1 MKRVLVIVLFVVCCR
16 GFAWSQQTKAIAHRG
31 FWDTEGSAQNS
42 LAALKKAGDVG
53 IYGSEFDVYITA
65 DGVLVVN
72 HDDSI
77 PGYRLEDAAY
87 AQLKDVT
94 LSNGEKLPTLEQY
107 LARGKRQANT
117 KLILE
122 VKSHKRVVNED
133 RAVKAIVEMV
143 RRYGLEYQVEY
154 IAFSMNV
161 CKELKRQAPY
171 ASVAYLNGD
180 VSPADLKALGFE
192 GLDYHYKVL
201 QEKHPE
207 WIQEAKDLGLT
218 INVWTVNTPEQM
230 RYFIDQ
236 KVDFITTDKPLELK
250 AMLAE

>member
-1 MKRVLVIVLFVVCCR
+1 MKRVIAVILLLICC
-16 GFAWSQQTKAIAHRG
+16 GCYAWSQTKVIAHRG

-42 LAALKKAGDVG
+42 LASLKKAAEAKV
-53 IYGSEFDVYITA
+53 YGSEFDVYITA

-77 PGYRLEDAAY
+77 PGYRLETATY
-87 AQLKDVT
+87 AQLQNVT

-107 LARGKRQANT
+107 LSRGKRYADM

-161 CKELKRQAPY
+161 CKELKRLAPY
-171 ASVAYLNGD
+171 ATVSYLNGD

-192 GLDYHYKVL
+192 GLDYNQKVL
-201 QEKHPE
+201 KETHPE
-207 WIQEAKDLGLT
+207 WIQEAKEQGLMV
-218 INVWTVNTPEQM
+218 NVWTVNTPELMQ
-230 RYFIDQ
+230 YFID
-236 KVDFITTDKPLELK
+236 KGVDFITTDKPLELK
-250 AMLAE
+250 AMLAK

>member
-1 MKRVLVIVLFVVCCR
+1 MKRLVAIVLLVVCC
-16 GFAWSQQTKAIAHRG
+16 GSYAVAQTKVIAHRG

-42 LAALKKAGDVG
+42 LASLKKAGEARL
-53 IYGSEFDVYITA
+53 YGSEFDVYITA

-77 PGYRLEDAAY
+77 PGHRLETATY

-94 LSNGEKLPTLEQY
+94 LSNGEKLPTLQQY
-107 LARGKRQANT
+107 LARGKRQPGT

-143 RRYGLEYQVEY
+143 RRYGVEYQVEY
-154 IAFSMNV
+154 ITFSMNV

-171 ASVAYLNGD
+171 ASVSYLNGD
-180 VSPADLKALGFE
+180 VCPADLKALGFE

-201 QEKHPE
+201 KDTHPE
-207 WIQEAKDLGLT
+207 WIQQAKDLGLT
-218 INVWTVNTPEQM
+218 INVWTVNTPELMQ
-230 RYFIDQ
+230 YFINQ